1 MEQTILP
8 DASNWDQNPVMII
21 MMMVRMTIMRMF
33 TLSGLSGS
41 VAPPTTTC
49 YPLTHSGLGSLSFSN
64 ESQGD
69 GDDGIKVMMQ
79 GSITLIKLPQNYILL
94 IFKIICCCLR

>member
-1 MEQTILP
+1 M
-8 DASNWDQNPVMII
+8 MII

-79 GSITLIKLPQNYILL
+79 GSITLIKLPQNY
-94 IFKIICCCLR
+94 F

>member
-1 MEQTILP
+1 M
-8 DASNWDQNPVMII
+8 MIV

>member
-8 DASNWDQNPVMII
+8 DASNWDQNPVMIV

-69 GDDGIKVMMQ
+69 GDDNRDDGIKVMMQ
-79 GSITLIKLPQNYILL
+79 GSHHINKAASKLYTFDL
-94 IFKIICCCLR
+94 

>member
-1 MEQTILP
+1 MMI
-8 DASNWDQNPVMII
+8 VMI
-21 MMMVRMTIMRMF
+21 MVRMTIMRMF